1 MQEQRDVEEPSE
13 AIKLRSAQA
22 EVGYLREK
30 LRVREE
36 EVRELES
43 KAWKMADQ
51 REQFMSDL
59 VQQLREQVTLKE
71 KQIGQMEIRLGM
83 LLVREQK
90 RPEQEAEAHEIL
102 KKKYGRLLRQ
112 YSEASR
118 ELAAER
124 RKHQRM
130 ELFTSPPRRAH

>member
-83 LLVREQK
+83 LLVR
-90 RPEQEAEAHEIL
+90 
-102 KKKYGRLLRQ
+102 
-112 YSEASR
+112 
-118 ELAAER
+118 
-124 RKHQRM
+124 
-130 ELFTSPPRRAH
+130 